1 MLIFG
6 DKFYDKT
13 ALAIYIEK
21 EGKYLYLKKPYKD
34 ENKEYR
40 MDLTNGQFERINHY
54 KTTGTKITPVKVAN
68 ITGWFTGCSL
78 FCDDEKFCKVITYS
92 KYLRDNRK
100 FKSSVR
106 FIQSLTHYKVRHYEA
121 WLSLG
126 IDIVDIRESVDRCI
140 GNSSGYYNYRSTTDN
155 YISWE
160 PSEFP
165 KNTLKY
171 IRKNFKELT
180 GDAISKMYQLT
191 YDGYDINLIGE
202 LLERTESTPQYREFF
217 RVKEYSWRVDSE
229 KYNIFDLSQ
238 NKNFSTLGMM
248 QTIIECISEYNL
260 NIDAFLKFCLRMYNV
275 EGLTA
280 ADLFTTRHYKDY
292 LNMERKLKNHQMR
305 KMDKYPQHFLTTFHI
320 TKKEYAIRKQE
331 FDEEDF
337 KMQCDKFRDLEQKF
351 KKYSIVVPE
360 RISDIEEEADELKH
374 CVRMYIPQV
383 VQGKTLICFLRDNE
397 NLDIPLVTIEVKEG
411 FVTQAYGLHDS
422 KPSEE
427 QLDVLRSWAK
437 KHSLKLSWAWD

>member
-1 MLIFG
+1 MLVFG
-6 DKFYDKT
+6 NNFYDKT
-13 ALAIYIEK
+13 DLAIYIEK

-40 MDLTNGQFERINHY
+40 MDLTNGYFDRINHY

-92 KYLRDNRK
+92 KYLVDNRK

-106 FIQSLTHYKVRHYEA
+106 FIQSLTHYKVRRYEA

-140 GNSSGYYNYRSTTDN
+140 KHSSTYYNYRHTTDRHV
-155 YISWE
+155 YWE
-160 PSEFP
+160 PSSFP
-165 KNTLKY
+165 KSALKY
-171 IRKNFKELT
+171 IRANFDEIT
-180 GDAISKMYQLT
+180 TDAISKIYSLSK
-191 YDGYDINLIGE
+191 DGCDISLIGE
-202 LLERTESTPQYREFF
+202 LFNKTESTPQYREFF
-217 RVKEYSWRVDSE
+217 RIKEYSWRDDSE
-229 KYNIFDLSQ
+229 RYNIFDLSQ
-238 NKNFSTLGMM
+238 NRSFSNLNTME
-248 QTIIECISEYNL
+248 TIIECISEYNL
-260 NIDAFLKFCLRMYNV
+260 DIDAFLKFCLRMYNV
-275 EGLTA
+275 EGLTIV
-280 ADLFTTRHYKDY
+280 DLFGSRHYRDY
-292 LNMERKLKNHQMR
+292 LSMEKKLKNHQMR

-337 KMQCDKFRDLEQKF
+337 KEQCDKFRDLEQKF

-360 RISDIEEEADELKH
+360 QIADIEQEADELKH

-383 VQGKTLICFLRDNE
+383 IQGNTLICFLRDNE
-397 NLDIPLVTIEVKEG
+397 KLDIPLITIEVKEG
-411 FVTQAYGLHDS
+411 FITQAYGLHDS

-437 KHSLKLSWAWD
+437 KHSLKLSWVWD